1 VRAAL
6 VVQRY
11 GVDVLGGAETLAR
24 RVAELLA
31 PEIELTVLTTCAL
44 DYRTWADYYAPGE
57 DDVNGVRV
65 LRFSVTEPR
74 DAKAFHRAT
83 AKAYRRP
90 NDVET
95 GRAWMR
101 AQGPHSEGLLE
112 HLRGQGERY
121 DAIAFVTYLYAT
133 TGEGLPLVK
142 ERALLCP
149 TMHDEPPLRLAIFDE
164 IFAEAR
170 LCLFLTPEERELARR
185 RFGLPDAHARLVG
198 AGIDE
203 HAAADAETFRAKAGV
218 ERPYALYVGRLDP
231 SKGVP
236 ELLEHHARYRARAPQ
251 GLDLVLVG
259 DGDVEVPVNDGFHR
273 LGFVPEDL
281 KSAAL
286 ANAVVVVCPSSYESL
301 SFSQLEAWAH
311 GRRTLAS
318 AASPVLVGQSR
329 RSGGG
334 LWYSDAD
341 EYAAML
347 ELLARDEALAWAL
360 GSQGRRYVRA
370 QYSWER
376 VRTAWLTAL
385 EEVASGTAAVS
396 SS

>member
-1 VRAAL
+1 VKVAL

-11 GVDVLGGAETLAR
+11 GADVLGGAETLAR

-31 PEIELTVLTTCAL
+31 PELELTVVTTCAL
-44 DYRTWADYYAPGE
+44 DYLTWADHYPPGE

-65 LRFSVTEPR
+65 LRFPVSEPR
-74 DAKAFHRAT
+74 DAKSFDRAT
-83 AKAYRRP
+83 AKAYRQP
-90 NDVET
+90 NNLET

-101 AQGPHSEGLLE
+101 AQGPHSEGLLQ
-112 HLRGQGERY
+112 HLREEGERY

-133 TGEGLPLVK
+133 TAEGLPLVA
-142 ERALLCP
+142 ERSLLCP

-164 IFAEAR
+164 IFAAAR

-185 RFGLPDAHARLVG
+185 RFGVPDTRARLVG

-203 HAAADAETFRAKAGV
+203 PAEEPPDF
-218 ERPYALYVGRLDP
+218 EIDHPYALYVGRLDP

-236 ELLEHHARYRARAPQ
+236 ELLDHHARYRTRFPD

-259 DGDVEVPVNDGFHR
+259 EGYVDVPAGDGFHR
-273 LGFVPEDL
+273 LGFVAEEVRD
-281 KSAAL
+281 AAL
-286 ANAVVVVCPSSYESL
+286 ANATAVVCPSPYESL

-311 GRRTLAS
+311 GRPTLAS
-318 AASPVLVGQSR
+318 AVSPVLVGQSR

-334 LWYSDAD
+334 LWYADGD

-347 ELLARDEALAWAL
+347 DLLARDEALAWAL
-360 GSQGRRYVRA
+360 GAQGRRHVHA
-370 QYSWER
+370 EYSWER
-376 VRTAWLTAL
+376 VRTAWLAAL
-385 EEVASGTAAVS
+385 EEVASGTAAGRYPAGE
-396 SS
+396 

>member
-11 GVDVLGGAETLAR
+11 GAEVLGGAETLAR

-31 PEIELTVLTTCAL
+31 REIDLTVVTTCAL
-44 DYRTWADYYAPGE
+44 DYLTWADHYPPGQ

-65 LRFSVTEPR
+65 LRFPVSEQR
-74 DAKAFHRAT
+74 EAKAFDRVT
-83 AKAYRRP
+83 AKAYRQP
-90 NDVET
+90 NDLET

-101 AQGPHSEGLLE
+101 AQGPHSEALLD
-112 HLRGQGERY
+112 HLRDEGGRY
-121 DAIAFVTYLYAT
+121 DAVAFVTYLYAT
-133 TGEGLPLVK
+133 TAEGLPLVS

-164 IFAEAR
+164 VFAAAR

-185 RFGLPDAHARLVG
+185 RFGVPEARARIVG

-203 HAAADAETFRAKAGV
+203 HAAADPAEFRSKTGI
-218 ERPYALYVGRLDP
+218 ERSYALYVGRLDP

-236 ELLEHHARYRARAPQ
+236 ELLDHHARYRSRVPH
-251 GLDLVLVG
+251 GLDLVLLG
-259 DGDVEVPVNDGFHR
+259 EGYVEVPADDGFHR
-273 LGFVPEDL
+273 LGYVTEDL

-286 ANAVVVVCPSSYESL
+286 AGAAAVVCPSPYESL

-311 GRRTLAS
+311 GRPTLSS
-318 AASPVLVGQSR
+318 AVSPVLVGQSR

-334 LWYSDAD
+334 LWYADGD
-341 EYAAML
+341 EYAEML
-347 ELLARDEALAWAL
+347 QLLARDEALAWAL
-360 GSQGRRYVRA
+360 GSQGRRHVRA
-370 QYSWER
+370 EYSWER
-376 VRTAWLTAL
+376 VRTAWLAAL
-385 EEVASGTAAVS
+385 DEVS